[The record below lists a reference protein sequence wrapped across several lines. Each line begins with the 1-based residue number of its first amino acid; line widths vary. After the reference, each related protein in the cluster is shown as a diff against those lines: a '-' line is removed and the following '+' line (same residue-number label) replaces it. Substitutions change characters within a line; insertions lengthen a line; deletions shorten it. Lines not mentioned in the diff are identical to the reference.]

1 VGAQPRWSRNDSRN
15 SSGDPEEFRATL
27 IEHLEELRTRLVRS
41 IWVIT
46 ICWLG
51 GWFLEPWV
59 YGSLHTLIE
68 KGVKENLPKGAQY
81 VEAWSHFTE
90 PFIFQLKLSFLIG
103 LVIALPIV
111 LNQIWGFVAPGLKP
125 NERRPL
131 LRLAPFSVGLFLMG
145 AAFCWFSLPAATGW
159 FVSYLVNFPGTSL
172 FQDPGSMV
180 IFLVKLILAFG
191 VGFQLPIIVYGL
203 GAIGI
208 LPAQTLVKYWRH
220 GTVFVFFLSA
230 ILTPS
235 NDPLTMLMMA
245 IPLSILFM
253 GSVWAVRIV
262 QRKKVKVIENDD
274 YREDDEEE
282 SGEDVD

>member
-1 VGAQPRWSRNDSRN
+1 MRNDSRN

-41 IWVIT
+41 IWLIT
-46 ICWLG
+46 IGWIG

-59 YGSLHTLIE
+59 YGTLHSLIA
-68 KGVKENLPKGAQY
+68 KGVKENLPKGAEY
-81 VEAWSHFTE
+81 VEAWQHFTE

-111 LNQIWGFVAPGLKP
+111 ITQLWGFVAPGLKP
-125 NERRPL
+125 NERKPL
-131 LRLAPFSVGLFLMG
+131 VRLAPFSVALFLMG
-145 AAFCWFSLPAATGW
+145 ATFCWFSLPAATGW
-159 FVSYLVNFPGTSL
+159 FVSYLANFPGTSL

-208 LPAQTLVKYWRH
+208 LSAQTLAKYWRH

-253 GSVWAVRIV
+253 ASVWAVRIV
-262 QRKKVKVIENDD
+262 QRKKVKIVENQN
-274 YREDDEEE
+274 YREDAPTADPEEPD
-282 SGEDVD
+282 EDVE